1 MKIESDP
8 NFAGERRAYLA
19 HLWRVELDE
28 SFETPSSVIAYGR
41 RSAQRVVLK
50 AVKRPND
57 EWHAGDVLAAF
68 GGRGVVRVL
77 EHTAGAMLLERLDP
91 GTQLVELVRSGGHEA
106 ATAIVTEVIVAM
118 TPDAAPLSSPTVS
131 DWARGFARYRATPD
145 TQVPRPLAERAEQ
158 VYLDLCASQRSPRL
172 LHGDLHHYNVLLDRA
187 RGWTAIDPKGVVGE
201 IEYEIGAA
209 MRNPVE
215 LPDLVTDRRTIERR
229 LTRFCSAL
237 DLDAWRVM
245 RWCYSQAVLSAIWGV
260 EDGDAVGP
268 DNLALRLATVLEPML
283 A

>member
-1 MKIESDP
+1 MLK
-8 NFAGERRAYLA
+8 
-19 HLWRVELDE
+19 
-28 SFETPSSVIAYGR
+28 
-41 RSAQRVVLK
+41 VVQL
-50 AVKRPND
+50 PND

-91 GTQLVELVRSGGHEA
+91 GTPLVELVRSGGDEA
-106 ATAIVTEVIVAM
+106 ATGIVADAIATM
-118 TPDAAPLSSPTVS
+118 TPDAAPPSSPTVS

-145 TQVPRPLAERAEQ
+145 TQVPRPLVERAEQ
-158 VYLDLCASQRSPRL
+158 IYLELCASQRSPRL
-172 LHGDLHHYNVLLDRA
+172 LHGDLQHYNVLLDRS

-229 LTRFCSAL
+229 LARFCSAL
-237 DLDAWRVM
+237 DLVARRVK
-245 RWCYSQAVLSAIWGV
+245 RWCFSQAVLSAIWGV
-260 EDGDAVGP
+260 EDGDLVGP
-268 DNLALRLATVLEPML
+268 DNVALRLATVLEPML

>member
-1 MKIESDP
+1 MRLGFLP
-8 NFAGERRAYLA
+8 VLLVA
-19 HLWRVELDE
+19 
-28 SFETPSSVIAYGR
+28 
-41 RSAQRVVLK
+41 SA
-50 AVKRPND
+50 
-57 EWHAGDVLAAF
+57 
-68 GGRGVVRVL
+68 
-77 EHTAGAMLLERLDP
+77 DP
-91 GTQLVELVRSGGHEA
+91 GLAQQTIPSE
-106 ATAIVTEVIVAM
+106 TAIAIPDLHIADSDLGDERKFFVFHKVGVSFAEARADIGFCSRFILRGQQRFLPDFVAWKQVDPANPIPNQLNYGLVGEVIMAII
-118 TPDAAPLSSPTVS
+118 APAIDRSVRQTRMMRCMLP
-131 DWARGFARYRATPD
+131 RGYARYRATPD
-145 TQVPRPLAERAEQ
+145 TQVPRPLVERAEQ
-158 VYLDLCASQRSPRL
+158 IYLDLCASQRSPRL